1 MRIPFLSRFMPSPL
15 AGLKEHAEKVK
26 ECVWFFQQAFESHVS
41 IERFEDLRKQVVSRE
56 READEIKR
64 RLYDGIPRK
73 FMLPSSIRYHL
84 VRYLQEQDHVIDAVE
99 DALDWISCRG
109 KPCIPES
116 LEKDFFLLVDSVID
130 PIEELS
136 KMAEAAALFFK
147 TGKKKQK
154 KATREIIRSL
164 QMQENDA
171 DIVEDK
177 IKHEIF
183 HSIKDPTE
191 IYYLIRLSEI
201 IGSIAD
207 HAENAGDI
215 MRAVLS

>member
-1 MRIPFLSRFMPSPL
+1 MRIPFLSRLMPSPL
-15 AGLKEHAEKVK
+15 TGLKEHAEKVK
-26 ECVWFFQQAFESHVS
+26 ECVWFFQQAVESYVS
-41 IERFEDLRKQVVSRE
+41 VERFEELRKQVISLE

-64 RLYDGIPRK
+64 RLYESIPQK
-73 FMLPSSIRYHL
+73 FMLPANIRYHL

-109 KPCIPES
+109 KPCIPDS

-136 KMAEAAALFFK
+136 KMAEEVTVFFK
-147 TGKKKQK
+147 TGGRKQK
-154 KATREIIRSL
+154 KAIREIIRSL
-164 QMQENDA
+164 QQQENDA

-183 HSIKDPTE
+183 HIIKDPTE
-191 IYYLIRLSEI
+191 IYYLMRLAEI

>member
-1 MRIPFLSRFMPSPL
+1 MRIPLLSRFMQSPL
-15 AGLKEHAEKVK
+15 TGLQEHAEKVK
-26 ECVWFFQQAFESHVS
+26 ECVWFFQQAVESHVS
-41 IERFEDLRKQVVSRE
+41 VERFEDLRKQVISQE

-64 RLYDGIPRK
+64 RLYDGIPQK
-73 FMLPSSIRYHL
+73 FMLPSNIRYHL

-130 PIEELS
+130 PIKELS
-136 KMAEAAALFFK
+136 KMAGEAALFFK
-147 TGKKKQK
+147 TGNQKQK

-164 QMQENDA
+164 QIQGNEA

-183 HSIKDPTE
+183 HSIKDPSE
-191 IYYLIRLSEI
+191 IYYLIRLAEI